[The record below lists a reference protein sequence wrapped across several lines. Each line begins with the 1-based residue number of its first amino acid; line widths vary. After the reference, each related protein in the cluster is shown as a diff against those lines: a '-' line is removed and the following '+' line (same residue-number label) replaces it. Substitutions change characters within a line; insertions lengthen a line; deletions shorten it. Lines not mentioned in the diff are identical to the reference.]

1 MRKFTLSM
9 EPEVID
15 LAKRL
20 AKERDIS
27 VSKMIS
33 DMIRVRAAPARPVE
47 LTPNVKAATGL
58 VKLPEGKSLEEL
70 IEEAKAERAERYL
83 R

>member
-1 MRKFTLSM
+1 MHKLTLGM
-9 EPEVID
+9 DPEVIA
-15 LAKRL
+15 LAKKQ
-20 AKERDIS
+20 AKEHGIS

-33 DMIRVRAAPARPVE
+33 DMIRVREAFTCPVKIGPKT
-47 LTPNVKAATGL
+47 LAATGL

-70 IEEAKAERAERYL
+70 IEEAKAERAERYM